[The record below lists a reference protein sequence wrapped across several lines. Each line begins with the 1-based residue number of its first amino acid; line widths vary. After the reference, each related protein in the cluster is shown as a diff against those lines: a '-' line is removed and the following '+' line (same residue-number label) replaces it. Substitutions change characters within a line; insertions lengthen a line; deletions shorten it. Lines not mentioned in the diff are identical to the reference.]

1 MQHGQRRRLP
11 GAGKSHYRK
20 IAEVVGIV
28 AMLAIFVALVGL
40 REAHGQSG
48 ESREVSEL
56 GDNQPLAQQRY
67 RFDLP
72 EQSLLYSLGE
82 FTAITNI
89 SVLRPDARAI
99 DATAPAISGEMTA
112 DEALRSL
119 LSGTGLE
126 IEYRNHRTAEIV
138 EPQPATMTSVDDQIE
153 FSTLTVEAD
162 RLGDDWV
169 YHEARSVNV
178 ITREQIDRHPPR
190 HIAEILQETPGVNA
204 SMNYQT
210 PGLALNIRGMQ
221 DFGRVNMMVDGARQ
235 NYAISGHQQRNGEAF
250 IDPEFIS
257 DVIIEKGPSAS
268 LGSGGTLAGSAN
280 FRTVGVDDIIAEG
293 EERGVRLRG
302 STGIGKY
309 SQGNDYD
316 GSVVAG
322 FRAGN
327 DVELLAGYSQMRKG
341 EFRAGSR
348 GQYGRVNYSY
358 SNPTNKGYENE
369 GDLVAITRQER
380 RSGLLKGGF
389 RLTDTQRLSLSAL
402 RSEFEFDTASSS
414 LGYSHPDADIF
425 PTSNKVETSTFS
437 IGHEWRPDSD
447 WLALDTRLYY
457 VDTRND
463 QEYPDR
469 FEDLPD
475 FAKPLMPGGFNSRT
489 RTETYGITAEN
500 NARFTIPGFDVTWNY
515 GFDISKDE
523 TSPRASGSRETN
535 TDYASGLERMN
546 PEGERW
552 LSNVFNSLSLE
563 HNEWLTLQAG
573 LRYDHYELTGEA
585 EYENPL
591 LPAGQREQSAEA
603 ESSQG
608 AFSPNLGI
616 AIKPFEPWQLYANWG
631 KSWRP
636 PTITQ
641 ALAGGDHLYVN
652 DRTRVFPS
660 PDLGPERSETWEV
673 GSNLMFD
680 DLFLDG
686 DRLRAKVSYFTT
698 RTEDFMGM
706 AGICPPRTNQL
717 CRTSLQL
724 VGFVNVE
731 SPVDSE
737 GFEVEL
743 SYDTGRVYGRASY
756 TDTEMSS
763 NLVYDA
769 NTLGGNSCSPSN
781 NPRYDTTCNR
791 VGLFYYPLPPRQVY
805 TLQLGTRA
813 FNQRLDV
820 GLRHRYSSGHKQL
833 RSDVGVYNS
842 TRDGTIQ
849 PYNVTDFYAVYT
861 PTENLRLNLT
871 VDNLRD
877 EAYGIP
883 MGDVQVLSPSPG
895 RTVIAGAEYR
905 F

>member
-1 MQHGQRRRLP
+1 MQHEQRGRLP
-11 GAGKSHYRK
+11 GVGKGVYRK
-20 IAEVVGIV
+20 IAEAVGIV

-40 REAHGQSG
+40 REAHGQADQNVMPAG
-48 ESREVSEL
+48 QV
-56 GDNQPLAQQRY
+56 DNQPLAQQRY

-112 DEALRSL
+112 DEALRHL
-119 LSGTGLE
+119 LSGTGLD
-126 IEYRNHRTAEIV
+126 IEYRNQRTAEIV
-138 EPQPATMTSVDDQIE
+138 EPQPATMTSTSDQVA

-169 YHEARSVNV
+169 YQEPRSVSV
-178 ITREQIDRHPPR
+178 ISREQIDRHPPR

-268 LGSGGTLAGSAN
+268 LGSGGTIGGSAN

-302 STGIGKY
+302 STGLGKY

-316 GSVVAG
+316 GSVVAAL
-322 FRAGN
+322 RTGN

-348 GQYGRVNYSY
+348 GQYGRTNYSY
-358 SNPTNKGYENE
+358 SNPTNIGYENE

-389 RLTDTQRLSLSAL
+389 RLTDTQHLSLSAL

-447 WLALDTRLYY
+447 WLALDTRFYY

-463 QEYPDR
+463 QEIPDR
-469 FEDLPD
+469 YEDEDVPDAALPH
-475 FAKPLMPGGFNSRT
+475 LPGGFNSRT
-489 RTETYGITAEN
+489 RTETYGLTAEN
-500 NARFTIPGFDVTWNY
+500 NARFTIPGFDVAWNY

-523 TSPRASGSRETN
+523 TSPSASGTRETN
-535 TDYASGLERMN
+535 RDYTGGLERMN
-546 PEGERW
+546 PDGERW
-552 LSNVFNSLSLE
+552 LGSAFSALQFD
-563 HNEWLTLQAG
+563 HNDWLTLQAG
-573 LRYDHYELTGEA
+573 VRYDQYRLKGET
-585 EYENPL
+585 EYYTPY
-591 LPAGQREQSAEA
+591 GSGRGYYTIEA
-603 ESSQG
+603 DHKDE
-608 AFSPNLGI
+608 AVSPNLGV
-616 AIKPFEPWQLYANWG
+616 AVKPFQSWQLYANWG
-631 KSWRP
+631 KGWRP

-641 ALAGGDHLYVN
+641 TLVGGDHRYVN
-652 DRTRVFPS
+652 DPTLIFPN
-660 PDLGPERSETWEV
+660 PYLEPERSETWEV
-673 GSNLMFD
+673 GSNLTFD
-680 DLFLDG
+680 DFLFDG
-686 DRLRAKVSYFTT
+686 DRFRAKLSYFTAYT
-698 RTEDFMGM
+698 KNWMGM
-706 AGICPPRTNQL
+706 AQVRAPGAGALLP
-717 CRTSLQL
+717 LQTQ
-724 VGFVNVE
+724 GFVNT
-731 SPVDSE
+731 SPVTSE
-737 GFEVEL
+737 GFEIDL
-743 SYDTGRVYGRASY
+743 SYDTGTVYGRASY
-756 TDTEMSS
+756 TDTDMRS
-763 NLVYDA
+763 NLRYQTDI
-769 NTLGGNSCSPSN
+769 LGGVTYCETRNCSN
-781 NPRYDTTCNR
+781 
-791 VGLFYYPLPPRQVY
+791 VGLWYYPKPPRQVY

-813 FNQRLDV
+813 LDQRLDV

-833 RSDVGVYNS
+833 QSEEGVYRS

-883 MGDVQVLSPSPG
+883 MGDVQVMSASPG